1 MKQLKIYR
9 KKELCKLLGISS
21 ATLYRRIKEGA
32 FPKPIKVSENIVG
45 WLAAD
50 LEAWFDNL
58 VESQRPQ

>member
-9 KKELCKLLGISS
+9 KKVLCQLLGISS
-21 ATLYRRIKEGA
+21 ETLYRRIKEGT
-32 FPKPIKVSENIVG
+32 FPRSIKVSDNIVG

-58 VESQRPQ
+58 VESQRAQ

>member
-9 KKELCKLLGISS
+9 KKELCQLLGISS
-21 ATLYRRIKEGA
+21 ATLYRRIKEGT
-32 FPKPIKVSENIVG
+32 FPRSIKVSDNIVG

-50 LEAWFDNL
+50 LEDWFDNL

>member
-32 FPKPIKVSENIVG
+32 FPKPIKVSDNIVG
-45 WLAAD
+45 WLVAD

>member
-9 KKELCKLLGISS
+9 KKELCQLFGISS
-21 ATLYRRIKEGA
+21 ATLYRRIKEGT
-32 FPKPIKVSENIVG
+32 FPRSIKVSDNIVG

-50 LEAWFDNL
+50 LEDWFDNL